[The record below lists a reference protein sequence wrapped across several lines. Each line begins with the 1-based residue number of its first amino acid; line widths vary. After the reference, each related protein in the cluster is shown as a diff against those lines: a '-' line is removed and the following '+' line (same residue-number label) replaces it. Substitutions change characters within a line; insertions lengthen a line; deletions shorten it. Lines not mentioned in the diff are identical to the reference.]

1 MAIIGVSKPYV
12 AKYSNTNTTVSYT
25 SGQILDKMTE
35 IDISINSAEDNN
47 FYADNSIAESDSS
60 FSGGSVTVNTADL
73 GPEAT
78 ALVLGITP
86 VPISEIAG
94 VTDEDVNEL
103 VFDDDQRSPYLG
115 FGCIIKKRVNNVDKW
130 RAIILTKIM
139 LAVPNDAA
147 TTQGETIEWQT
158 PQLTGTIMRDD
169 SAKHAWK
176 REATFTTEAQAEAY
190 IKARLSIT
198 K

>member
-12 AKYSNTNTTVSYT
+12 AKYSNTDTTVSYT
-25 SGQILDKMTE
+25 GGQILDKMTE

-47 FYADNSIAESDSS
+47 FYADNAIAESDSS
-60 FSGGSVTVNTADL
+60 FSGGTVTVNTADL

-86 VPISEIAG
+86 VPISDIAG

-115 FGCIIKKRVNNVDKW
+115 FGCIIKKRISGVDKW

-190 IKARLSIT
+190 IKARLSIAE
-198 K
+198 

>member
-12 AKYSNTNTTVSYT
+12 AKYSNTDTTVSYT

-86 VPISEIAG
+86 VPIASISG

-103 VFDDDQRSPYLG
+103 IFDDDQRSPYLG
-115 FGCIIKKRVNNVDKW
+115 FGCIIKKRVNNVDQW

>member
-12 AKYSNTNTTVSYT
+12 AKYSNTDTTVSYT

-60 FSGGSVTVNTADL
+60 FSGGSVTINTADL

-86 VPISEIAG
+86 VPIADISG

-103 VFDDDQRSPYLG
+103 IFDDDQRSPYLG
-115 FGCIIKKRVNNVDKW
+115 FGCIIKKRVNNVDQW

-139 LAVPNDAA
+139 FAVPNDAA

-158 PQLTGTIMRDD
+158 PQLTGNIMRDD

-176 REATFTTEAQAEAY
+176 REATFTTEVQAEAY

>member
-86 VPISEIAG
+86 VPIADISG

-103 VFDDDQRSPYLG
+103 IFDDDQRSPYLG

-190 IKARLSIT
+190 IKSRLSIT

>member
-12 AKYSNTNTTVSYT
+12 AKYSNTDTTVSYT

-86 VPISEIAG
+86 VPIADISG

-115 FGCIIKKRVNNVDKW
+115 FGCIIKKRVNNVDQW

>member
-1 MAIIGVSKPYV
+1 MATIGVSKPYV
-12 AKYSNTNTTVSYT
+12 AKYSNTENTVTYSG
-25 SGQILDKMTE
+25 GQILDKLTE

-47 FYADNSIAESDSS
+47 FYADNAIAESDSS
-60 FSGGSVTVNTADL
+60 FSGGTVTVNTADL

-86 VPISEIAG
+86 VPISDITG

-130 RAIILTKIM
+130 RAIVLTKIM

-176 REATFTTEAQAEAY
+176 R
-190 IKARLSIT
+190 
-198 K
+198 

>member
-12 AKYSNTNTTVSYT
+12 AKYSNTDTTVSYT

-86 VPISEIAG
+86 VPIANISG

-103 VFDDDQRSPYLG
+103 IFDDDQRSPYLG
-115 FGCIIKKRVNNVDKW
+115 FGCIIKKRVNNVDQW

-190 IKARLSIT
+190 IKARLSIG

>member
-12 AKYSNTNTTVSYT
+12 AKYSNTDTTVSYT

-78 ALVLGITP
+78 PLVLGITP
-86 VPISEIAG
+86 VPIASISG

-103 VFDDDQRSPYLG
+103 IFDDDQRSPYLG
-115 FGCIIKKRVNNVDKW
+115 FGCIIKKRVNNVDQW

>member
-12 AKYSNTNTTVSYT
+12 AKYSNTDTTVSYT

-86 VPISEIAG
+86 VPIADISG
-94 VTDEDVNEL
+94 VTDEAVNEL
-103 VFDDDQRSPYLG
+103 IFDDDQRSPYLG
-115 FGCIIKKRVNNVDKW
+115 FGCIIKKRVKNVDQW

-139 LAVPNDAA
+139 FAVPNDAA

>member
-12 AKYSNTNTTVSYT
+12 AKYSNTDTTVSYT

-86 VPISEIAG
+86 VPIANISG

-103 VFDDDQRSPYLG
+103 IFDDDQRSPYLG
-115 FGCIIKKRVNNVDKW
+115 FGCIIKKRVNNVDQW

>member
-12 AKYSNTNTTVSYT
+12 AKYSNTDTTVSYT

-86 VPISEIAG
+86 VPIADISG

-103 VFDDDQRSPYLG
+103 IFDDDQRSPYLG
-115 FGCIIKKRVNNVDKW
+115 FGCIIKKRVNNVDQW

-176 REATFTTEAQAEAY
+176 REATFTTEAQAETY

>member
-12 AKYSNTNTTVSYT
+12 AKYSNTDTTVSYT

-86 VPISEIAG
+86 VPIAGISG

-103 VFDDDQRSPYLG
+103 IFDDDQRSPYLG
-115 FGCIIKKRVNNVDKW
+115 FGCIIKKRVNNVDQW

-139 LAVPNDAA
+139 FAVPNDAA

>member
-86 VPISEIAG
+86 VPIADISG

-103 VFDDDQRSPYLG
+103 IFDDDQRSPYLG
-115 FGCIIKKRVNNVDKW
+115 FGCIIKKRVNNVDQW

-139 LAVPNDAA
+139 FAVPNDAA

>member
-86 VPISEIAG
+86 VPISDIAG

-103 VFDDDQRSPYLG
+103 IFDDDQRSPYLG
-115 FGCIIKKRVNNVDKW
+115 FGCIIKKRVNNVDQW

-139 LAVPNDAA
+139 FAVPNDAA

>member
-12 AKYSNTNTTVSYT
+12 AKYSNTENTVTYS

-86 VPISEIAG
+86 VPIADISG

-103 VFDDDQRSPYLG
+103 IFDDDQRSPYLG
-115 FGCIIKKRVNNVDKW
+115 FGCIIKKRVNNVDQW

-139 LAVPNDAA
+139 FAVPNDAA

>member
-12 AKYSNTNTTVSYT
+12 AKYSNTDTTVSYT

-86 VPISEIAG
+86 VPIADISG

-103 VFDDDQRSPYLG
+103 IFDDDQRSPYLG
-115 FGCIIKKRVNNVDKW
+115 FGCIIKKRVNNVDQW

-147 TTQGETIEWQT
+147 TTKGETIEWQT

-198 K
+198 E

>member
-12 AKYSNTNTTVSYT
+12 AKYSNTDTTVSYT

-86 VPISEIAG
+86 VPIADISG

-103 VFDDDQRSPYLG
+103 IFDDDQRSPYLG
-115 FGCIIKKRVNNVDKW
+115 FGCIIKKRVNNVDQW
-130 RAIILTKIM
+130 WALILTKII

>member
-12 AKYSNTNTTVSYT
+12 AKYSNTDTTVSYT

-86 VPISEIAG
+86 VPIADI
-94 VTDEDVNEL
+94 VITDEDVNEL
-103 VFDDDQRSPYLG
+103 IFDDDQRSPYLG
-115 FGCIIKKRVNNVDKW
+115 FGCIIKKRVNNVDQW

-139 LAVPNDAA
+139 FAVPNDAA

>member
-86 VPISEIAG
+86 VPISDIAG

-115 FGCIIKKRVNNVDKW
+115 FGCIIKKRVINVDQW

>member
-12 AKYSNTNTTVSYT
+12 AKYSNTDTTVSYT

-86 VPISEIAG
+86 VPIADISG

-103 VFDDDQRSPYLG
+103 IFDDDQRSPYLG
-115 FGCIIKKRVNNVDKW
+115 FGCIIKKRVNNVDQW
-130 RAIILTKIM
+130 RAVILTKIM

>member
-86 VPISEIAG
+86 VPIADISG

-103 VFDDDQRSPYLG
+103 IFDDDQRSPYLG
-115 FGCIIKKRVNNVDKW
+115 FGCIIKKRVNNVDQW

>member
-12 AKYSNTNTTVSYT
+12 AKYSNTDTTVSYT

-86 VPISEIAG
+86 VPISDIAG

-103 VFDDDQRSPYLG
+103 IFDDDQRSPDLG
-115 FGCIIKKRVNNVDKW
+115 FGCIIKKRVNNVDQW

>member
-86 VPISEIAG
+86 VPISDIAG

-115 FGCIIKKRVNNVDKW
+115 FGCIIKKRVNNVDQW

>member
-12 AKYSNTNTTVSYT
+12 AKYSNTDTTVSYT

-86 VPISEIAG
+86 VPIADISG

-103 VFDDDQRSPYLG
+103 IFDDDQRSPYLG
-115 FGCIIKKRVNNVDKW
+115 FGCIIKKRVNNVDQW

>member
-12 AKYSNTNTTVSYT
+12 AKYSNTDTTVSYT

-86 VPISEIAG
+86 VPIVDISG

-103 VFDDDQRSPYLG
+103 IFDDDQRSPYLG
-115 FGCIIKKRVNNVDKW
+115 FGCIIKKRVNNVDQW

>member
-12 AKYSNTNTTVSYT
+12 AKYSNTENTVTYSG
-25 SGQILDKMTE
+25 GQILDKLTE
-35 IDISINSAEDNN
+35 IDVSINSAEDNN
-47 FYADNSIAESDSS
+47 FYADNAIAESDSS
-60 FSGGSVTVNTADL
+60 FSGGTVTINTADL
-73 GPEAT
+73 GPEAA

-86 VPISEIAG
+86 VPISDITG

-103 VFDDDQRSPYLG
+103 IFDDDQRSPYLG

-169 SAKHAWK
+169 STKHAWK

>member
-60 FSGGSVTVNTADL
+60 FSGGSVTVNTADF

-86 VPISEIAG
+86 VPIADISG

-103 VFDDDQRSPYLG
+103 IFDDDQRSPYLG
-115 FGCIIKKRVNNVDKW
+115 FGCIIKKRVNNVDQW

-139 LAVPNDAA
+139 FAVPNDAA

>member
-12 AKYSNTNTTVSYT
+12 AKYSNTDTTVSYT

-86 VPISEIAG
+86 VPIADISG

-103 VFDDDQRSPYLG
+103 IFDDDQRSPYLG
-115 FGCIIKKRVNNVDKW
+115 FGCIIKKRVNNVDQW

-139 LAVPNDAA
+139 FAVPNDAA

>member
-60 FSGGSVTVNTADL
+60 FSGGSVTINTADL

-86 VPISEIAG
+86 VPIADISG

-103 VFDDDQRSPYLG
+103 IFDDDQRSPYLG
-115 FGCIIKKRVNNVDKW
+115 FGCIIKKRVNNVDQW

>member
-86 VPISEIAG
+86 VPIVDISG

-103 VFDDDQRSPYLG
+103 IFDDDQRSPYLG
-115 FGCIIKKRVNNVDKW
+115 FGCIIKKRVNNVDQW

>member
-12 AKYSNTNTTVSYT
+12 AKYSNTDTTVSYT

-86 VPISEIAG
+86 VPIADISG

-103 VFDDDQRSPYLG
+103 IFDDDQRSPYLG

>member
-12 AKYSNTNTTVSYT
+12 AKYSNTENTVTYSG
-25 SGQILDKMTE
+25 GQILDKLTE
-35 IDISINSAEDNN
+35 IDVSINSAEDNN
-47 FYADNSIAESDSS
+47 FYADNAIAESDSS
-60 FSGGSVTVNTADL
+60 FSGGTVTINTADL
-73 GPEAT
+73 GPEAA

-86 VPISEIAG
+86 VPISDITG

-103 VFDDDQRSPYLG
+103 IFDDDQRSPYLG

-176 REATFTTEAQAEAY
+176 REATFTTEVQAEAY

>member
-86 VPISEIAG
+86 VPISDIAG

-103 VFDDDQRSPYLG
+103 IFDDDQRSPYLG
-115 FGCIIKKRVNNVDKW
+115 FGCIIKKRVNNVDQW

>member
-12 AKYSNTNTTVSYT
+12 AKYSNTDTTVSYT

-86 VPISEIAG
+86 VPISDIAG

-103 VFDDDQRSPYLG
+103 IFDDDQRSPYLG
-115 FGCIIKKRVNNVDKW
+115 FGCIIKKRVNNVDQW

>member
-12 AKYSNTNTTVSYT
+12 AKYSNTDTTVSYT

-86 VPISEIAG
+86 VPISDIAG

-115 FGCIIKKRVNNVDKW
+115 FGCIIKKRVNNVDQW

-190 IKARLSIT
+190 IKARLSIA

>member
-12 AKYSNTNTTVSYT
+12 AKYSNTENTVTYS

-47 FYADNSIAESDSS
+47 FYADNAIAESDSS
-60 FSGGSVTVNTADL
+60 FSGGTVTVNTADL

-86 VPISEIAG
+86 VPISDIAG

-115 FGCIIKKRVNNVDKW
+115 FGCIIKKRISGVDKW

-190 IKARLSIT
+190 IKARLSIA

>member
-12 AKYSNTNTTVSYT
+12 AKYSNADGTVSY
-25 SGQILDKMTE
+25 SGGQILDKMTE
-35 IDISINSAEDNN
+35 IDVSINSAEDNN

-86 VPISEIAG
+86 VPIADISG

-103 VFDDDQRSPYLG
+103 IFDDDQRSPYLG
-115 FGCIIKKRVNNVDKW
+115 FGCIIKKRVSNVDQW

-139 LAVPNDAA
+139 FAVPNDAA

-158 PQLTGTIMRDD
+158 PQLTGNIMRDD

-190 IKARLSIT
+190 IKARLGIT
-198 K
+198 G

>member
-12 AKYSNTNTTVSYT
+12 AKYSNTENTVTY
-25 SGQILDKMTE
+25 SGGQVLDKLTE

-47 FYADNSIAESDSS
+47 FYADNAIAESDSS
-60 FSGGSVTVNTADL
+60 FSGGTVTVNTADL

-86 VPISEIAG
+86 VPISDIAG

-115 FGCIIKKRVNNVDKW
+115 FGCIIKKRISGVDKW